1 MADLMELNIVANV
14 SSVKQA
20 VSTVSRLEKQL
31 FAAVKAIDQG
41 TMSQQRFN
49 KVLQSAKAQYK
60 DYAGNAGLAAIN
72 VNKLVKEQRNSVA
85 STNAAKAATEA
96 ASAAERKRLANIKEM
111 KSALLA
117 QKTAEE
123 ANTAAL
129 KSMKLGYDRLYSAEQ
144 KTLKLKKLLR
154 IEIANGTM
162 TVRQAG
168 KELLNYRRSVLA
180 AGAAAQQTRRTTN
193 QLGVMMQQSGYQI
206 GDFAVQVGSG
216 QNAMVA
222 FGQQATQLVG
232 TMAMFAKT
240 TKLIALF
247 SGLGIAIP
255 IITGIGAA
263 LMRSKKAAVDTGL
276 SIDAVFDRIA
286 GRSASISTLLEVTFS
301 GPLEVARLELV
312 SILGLF
318 KELDEAVIQSEMS
331 KKGSGLNTV
340 FQGANDKIATNIKA
354 IRRGYEGDFFSMSA
368 SSREMISEE
377 GVTRLREMN
386 TALEEFK
393 VNLVQVKRGPV
404 DEMAKGF
411 VSSFLALK
419 DANSTL
425 ANEMA
430 PSFQKMLKDTGLLAA
445 YNEEMIESAREQAR
459 AAADKAKTEDAA
471 YRALLENRDRGI
483 RDEEAI
489 AKNYAEKLA
498 SLNDIISVNDV
509 IVASQNDQKKVLM
522 AQHEVQKRALGL
534 YIKEAELS
542 GDRKEALQMAL
553 MILQSQE
560 LELLAIAEST
570 ADAKEES
577 ILFNKALK
585 LAETTMSNL
594 TKFGD
599 TVEKSIVKATAEIK
613 ALKEGG
619 DAANASMI
627 AGLKFELGV
636 RKEIAFATAVGGD
649 AQQAVLD
656 EYEASLKRI
665 AVLAGLLSE
674 KDALKPD
681 PKGKTKTLTSI
692 QDTITALKNQTDQET
707 KLLGLSGKRLKEEK
721 IFYKLVQANA
731 KADIKFKKDKLRAI
745 AKEVAAQQEANEDFI
760 DAQEKSKRSFEA
772 VLDIVDQM
780 SDSFSNFVASGLSDF
795 KGFVSSIKNM
805 FVKLLADMAAAALRN
820 KILIPIATG
829 MAAGMGSSAAASSM
843 ASGTGAFASGTMGAS
858 LAGGASAFGA
868 GFGETLGMAATVEGT
883 VAMAVNPTIA
893 AIGQAAPYIL
903 AAIAVIGLFSKKT
916 KLLDSGLRT
925 TVEGFDVAIATFNKT
940 QSSRLF
946 GLLKGSKITKYE
958 AASPDDAIPL
968 MKAVGDLQQS
978 IVDAAGTLGI
988 GAEAFD
994 KFSYEF
1000 KLSLQGLTEEQKIQK
1015 VNEEIGKLGDSFA
1028 SMTVHFKTMNEL
1040 MAVAQQRYDLT
1051 TRLLQLQGKEEEL
1064 ITRQRDLER
1073 SATHELNIE
1082 TLEQIYALEDLA
1094 RAVDETTGAIGNAA
1108 EALALQGRKLKA
1120 LGDQED
1126 ILAFTRQNE
1135 LDVVNELNKELL
1147 LEVHTLEDLA
1157 LGLTNTKKAAEDAEK
1172 ELKGFN
1178 DAVDAAASELKDL
1191 LDESLDAALG
1201 GLERAIDARK
1211 DTIDQKF
1218 DSLISGLEDRLSAA
1232 ENTAQASS
1240 EIYQILSGA
1249 LQGRSLSGAS
1259 FAGREAARSYVS
1271 GGGTDADKLRSAV
1284 GVLAEPSAQ
1293 LFGSF
1298 EEYARDFAIT
1308 SNVLKQSKDVAEA
1321 QMTADE
1327 QAVELLKEQI
1337 EKGGRDRDDQ
1347 LRVLD
1352 EQLEAAQL
1360 QIDTLKGID
1369 VSIVSVDAAMKT
1381 VRDAM
1386 TTYEQ
1391 TQANHSQL
1399 NSSVL
1404 SIQEAINNLAGA
1416 VGQQAAALAA
1426 SAAATQAQADAANAA
1441 NAVGMQVTTSQSGAQ
1456 TDVNSSVAQTALS
1469 RAIKISAETPKTSAE
1484 QASLDR
1490 FTGGVRPDH
1499 IKLAIADGARFDPAR
1514 GGYRHFASGGLHTGG
1529 LRMVGERGPEL
1540 EVTSPSRIYSNSQT
1554 RSMMSNPELVT
1565 EIKELRKEI
1574 SETKMEQRAASIAT
1588 VKYNKRTS
1596 DQLRTWNSVGLP
1608 PERTA

>member
-1 MADLMELNIVANV
+1 MADLIELDLVVRDKGLKA
-14 SSVKQA
+14 S
-20 VSTVSRLEKQL
+20 VSTVERLERQIIKAQKAVDQNTISQARYNKIL
-31 FAAVKAIDQG
+31 LAAKRDYQALGMSSQRATAQVRAFAAA
-41 TMSQQRFN
+41 N
-49 KVLQSAKAQYK
+49 KTAQ
-60 DYAGNAGLAAIN
+60 
-72 VNKLVKEQRNSVA
+72 
-85 STNAAKAATEA
+85 AATSA
-96 ASAAERKRLANIKEM
+96 QTVALNSATVATNRLSAAQSQTKNKM
-111 KSALLA
+111 
-117 QKTAEE
+117 
-123 ANTAAL
+123 
-129 KSMKLGYDRLYSAEQ
+129 
-144 KTLKLKKLLR
+144 
-154 IEIANGTM
+154 NGTNM
-162 TVRQAG
+162 AIQQAG
-168 KELLNYRRSVLA
+168 
-180 AGAAAQQTRRTTN
+180 
-193 QLGVMMQQSGYQI
+193 YQF
-206 GDFAVQVGSG
+206 GDFAVQVQGGTS
-216 QNAMVA
+216 AFVA
-222 FGQQATQLVG
+222 FSQQGTQLAGILPMIAGPLGLTVG
-232 TMAMFAKT
+232 AAT
-240 TKLIALF
+240 LLSSALMI
-247 SGLGIAIP
+247 LIP
-255 IITGIGAA
+255 IGSAIGR
-263 LMRSKKAAVDTGL
+263 MFMEMKDKS
-276 SIDAVFDRIA
+276 
-286 GRSASISTLLEVTFS
+286 RSAADGVKSFEDRLKSARGEVNS
-301 GPLEVARLELV
+301 MKEALELLN
-312 SILGLF
+312 SGF
-318 KELDEAVIQSEMS
+318 ENKAVKTLSDR
-331 KKGSGLNTV
+331 V
-340 FQGANDKIATNIKA
+340 DVAKA
-354 IRRGYEGDFFSMSA
+354 
-368 SSREMISEE
+368 
-377 GVTRLREMN
+377 
-386 TALEEFK
+386 
-393 VNLVQVKRGPV
+393 
-404 DEMAKGF
+404 
-411 VSSFLALK
+411 ALK
-419 DANSTL
+419 DAADEIDKMFTPALKNAIKSAKALGSAYTSEQITEL
-425 ANEMA
+425 ANNLRKLQS
-430 PSFQKMLKDTGLLAA
+430 P
-445 YNEEMIESAREQAR
+445 
-459 AAADKAKTEDAA
+459 
-471 YRALLENRDRGI
+471 ALR
-483 RDEEAI
+483 
-489 AKNYAEKLA
+489 EKLA
-498 SLNDIISVNDV
+498 
-509 IVASQNDQKKVLM
+509 A
-522 AQHEVQKRALGL
+522 AT
-534 YIKEAELS
+534 
-542 GDRKEALQMAL
+542 
-553 MILQSQE
+553 
-560 LELLAIAEST
+560 LEL
-570 ADAKEES
+570 
-577 ILFNKALK
+577 
-585 LAETTMSNL
+585 
-594 TKFGD
+594 
-599 TVEKSIVKATAEIK
+599 
-613 ALKEGG
+613 
-619 DAANASMI
+619 
-627 AGLKFELGV
+627 
-636 RKEIAFATAVGGD
+636 
-649 AQQAVLD
+649 
-656 EYEASLKRI
+656 
-665 AVLAGLLSE
+665 
-674 KDALKPD
+674 
-681 PKGKTKTLTSI
+681 
-692 QDTITALKNQTDQET
+692 
-707 KLLGLSGKRLKEEK
+707 
-721 IFYKLVQANA
+721 
-731 KADIKFKKDKLRAI
+731 AI
-745 AKEVAAQQEANEDFI
+745 AKELVRQDKNRIRDQSVINQLVIAREILQKQSA
-760 DAQEKSKRSFEA
+760 DAQEKADGIQRVNAVAYFKAEQQIQTDLHKIWIANNKAENKARLDSLSNEKKSRRLAGIAFFKQEQGLENDIHQVRVKNILLEAALREATISAARAKFNANSANVMLSEGKSATVETEALAKRIKELQAAWKEANREVKKGGVVIKDTRTAYEKAAMTAKEFADTLDRQVIGAVDSVSDAFSSFLQSGLKDFKDF
-772 VLDIVDQM
+772 VKSIG
-780 SDSFSNFVASGLSDF
+780 DSFF
-795 KGFVSSIKNM
+795 
-805 FVKLLADMAAAALRN
+805 KLLSDMAAAALRRQ
-820 KILIPIATG
+820 ILIPIATG
-829 MAAGMGSSAAASSM
+829 MAAGFGSAAAASSM
-843 ASGTGAFASGTMGAS
+843 ASGTGAFAAGGIGAS
-858 LAGGASAFGA
+858 LATGASNFGSAALSTMTGGAMGSVTAGSTMASIGA
-868 GFGETLGMAATVEGT
+868 
-883 VAMAVNPTIA
+883 AV
-893 AIGQAAPYIL
+893 PYIA

-1015 VNEEIGKLGDSFA
+1015 VNEEIVKLGDSFA

-1172 ELKGFN
+1172 ELRGFN

-1426 SAAATQAQADAANAA
+1426 SAAAAQAQADAANAA

-1499 IKLAIADGARFDPAR
+1499 IKLAIAAGKRFDPSA

>member
-1 MADLMELNIVANV
+1 
-14 SSVKQA
+14 
-20 VSTVSRLEKQL
+20 
-31 FAAVKAIDQG
+31 
-41 TMSQQRFN
+41 
-49 KVLQSAKAQYK
+49 
-60 DYAGNAGLAAIN
+60 
-72 VNKLVKEQRNSVA
+72 
-85 STNAAKAATEA
+85 
-96 ASAAERKRLANIKEM
+96 
-111 KSALLA
+111 
-117 QKTAEE
+117 
-123 ANTAAL
+123 
-129 KSMKLGYDRLYSAEQ
+129 
-144 KTLKLKKLLR
+144 
-154 IEIANGTM
+154 
-162 TVRQAG
+162 
-168 KELLNYRRSVLA
+168 
-180 AGAAAQQTRRTTN
+180 
-193 QLGVMMQQSGYQI
+193 
-206 GDFAVQVGSG
+206 
-216 QNAMVA
+216 
-222 FGQQATQLVG
+222 
-232 TMAMFAKT
+232 
-240 TKLIALF
+240 
-247 SGLGIAIP
+247 
-255 IITGIGAA
+255 
-263 LMRSKKAAVDTGL
+263 
-276 SIDAVFDRIA
+276 
-286 GRSASISTLLEVTFS
+286 
-301 GPLEVARLELV
+301 
-312 SILGLF
+312 
-318 KELDEAVIQSEMS
+318 
-331 KKGSGLNTV
+331 
-340 FQGANDKIATNIKA
+340 
-354 IRRGYEGDFFSMSA
+354 
-368 SSREMISEE
+368 
-377 GVTRLREMN
+377 
-386 TALEEFK
+386 
-393 VNLVQVKRGPV
+393 
-404 DEMAKGF
+404 
-411 VSSFLALK
+411 
-419 DANSTL
+419 
-425 ANEMA
+425 
-430 PSFQKMLKDTGLLAA
+430 
-445 YNEEMIESAREQAR
+445 
-459 AAADKAKTEDAA
+459 
-471 YRALLENRDRGI
+471 
-483 RDEEAI
+483 
-489 AKNYAEKLA
+489 
-498 SLNDIISVNDV
+498 
-509 IVASQNDQKKVLM
+509 
-522 AQHEVQKRALGL
+522 
-534 YIKEAELS
+534 
-542 GDRKEALQMAL
+542 
-553 MILQSQE
+553 
-560 LELLAIAEST
+560 
-570 ADAKEES
+570 
-577 ILFNKALK
+577 
-585 LAETTMSNL
+585 
-594 TKFGD
+594 
-599 TVEKSIVKATAEIK
+599 
-613 ALKEGG
+613 
-619 DAANASMI
+619 
-627 AGLKFELGV
+627 
-636 RKEIAFATAVGGD
+636 
-649 AQQAVLD
+649 
-656 EYEASLKRI
+656 
-665 AVLAGLLSE
+665 
-674 KDALKPD
+674 
-681 PKGKTKTLTSI
+681 
-692 QDTITALKNQTDQET
+692 
-707 KLLGLSGKRLKEEK
+707 
-721 IFYKLVQANA
+721 
-731 KADIKFKKDKLRAI
+731 
-745 AKEVAAQQEANEDFI
+745 
-760 DAQEKSKRSFEA
+760 
-772 VLDIVDQM
+772 
-780 SDSFSNFVASGLSDF
+780 
-795 KGFVSSIKNM
+795 
-805 FVKLLADMAAAALRN
+805 
-820 KILIPIATG
+820 
-829 MAAGMGSSAAASSM
+829 MAAGFGSSAAASSM
-843 ASGTGAFASGTMGAS
+843 ASGTGSFAAGGIGAS
-858 LAGGASAFGA
+858 LATGASNFGSAALSTMTGGAMGSVTAGSTMASIGA
-868 GFGETLGMAATVEGT
+868 
-883 VAMAVNPTIA
+883 AV
-893 AIGQAAPYIL
+893 PYIA

-925 TVEGFDVAIATFNKT
+925 TVEGFDVAIASFAKT

-946 GLLKGSKITKYE
+946 GIIKGGKKTLYK
-958 AASPDDAIPL
+958 AADADFAGPL
-968 MKAVGDLQQS
+968 VKAVGDMQKS
-978 IVDAAGTLGI
+978 IVDAANTLGI

-1000 KLSLQGLTEEQKIQK
+1000 KLSLQGLTEEQRMQKI
-1015 VNEEIGKLGDSFA
+1015 NEEIVKLGDSFA
-1028 SMTVHFKTMNEL
+1028 SMTGHFKTMNEL

-1073 SATHELNIE
+1073 SATHDLNIE

-1120 LGDQED
+1120 LGNEED

-1157 LGLTNTKKAAEDAEK
+1157 SGLTNAGKAAQAAEK
-1172 ELKGFN
+1172 ELEDFN
-1178 DAVDAAASELKDL
+1178 SAVDDAATKLKDL
-1191 LDESLDAALG
+1191 LEESLDAALG

-1211 DTIDQKF
+1211 DTINQKF

-1499 IKLAIADGARFDPAR
+1499 IKLAIAAGKRFDPSA